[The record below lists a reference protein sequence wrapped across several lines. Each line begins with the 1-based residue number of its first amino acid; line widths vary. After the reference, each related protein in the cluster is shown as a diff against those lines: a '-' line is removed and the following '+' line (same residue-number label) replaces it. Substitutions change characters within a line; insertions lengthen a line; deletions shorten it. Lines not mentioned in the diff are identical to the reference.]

1 MTAVRTQLLTG
12 LIVLLVAVL
21 GAPQV
26 WAALR
31 GGDLGVELAFFP
43 VLGAAFGYLA
53 VSRR

>member
-1 MTAVRTQLLTG
+1 MTVVRTQLLTG
-12 LIVLLVAVL
+12 LIVLLVAVI

-26 WAALR
+26 WSALR
-31 GGDLGVELAFFP
+31 GGDLGIETAFFP

>member
-1 MTAVRTQLLTG
+1 MTAVRTQLLIA
-12 LIVLLVAVL
+12 LIVLLVAVI
-21 GAPQV
+21 GVPQV

-31 GGDLGVELAFFP
+31 GGDLGVETAFFP